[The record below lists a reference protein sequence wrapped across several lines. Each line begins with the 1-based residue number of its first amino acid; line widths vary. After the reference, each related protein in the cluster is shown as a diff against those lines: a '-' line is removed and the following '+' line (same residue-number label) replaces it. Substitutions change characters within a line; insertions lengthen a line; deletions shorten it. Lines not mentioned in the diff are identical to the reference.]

1 MKYFKQNTIFHSKPR
16 RLYVAKK
23 YVQLFFQVVHLHTNT
38 ACSKLVNLFQDT
50 LDLENDLIYLR
61 RVFFMEA
68 GDLLSEFYTQLFTKL
83 AENPE
88 ECDTLSLSV
97 ILHDCLCRQSYTSPV
112 L

>member
-1 MKYFKQNTIFHSKPR
+1 MSRARSQ
-16 RLYVAKK
+16 K
-23 YVQLFFQVVHLHTNT
+23 YVQFFFQVVHLHTNT

-97 ILHDCLCRQSYTSPV
+97 ILHDCLCRQSYTSQV

>member
-1 MKYFKQNTIFHSKPR
+1 MNYFKQNTIFHSNNR
-16 RLYVAKK
+16 RLYQKDTI
-23 YVQLFFQVVHLHTNT
+23 FFQVVHLHTNT

-97 ILHDCLCRQSYTSPV
+97 ILHDCLCRQSYTSQV